1 MLPKGEIGIGVRVRR
16 ESNKRRTECP
26 LELVIDVEVRL
37 KEVED
42 VGKER
47 GKSMIEKQKE
57 G

>member
-1 MLPKGEIGIGVRVRR
+1 MFFKGEIGIGVRVRR
-16 ESNKRRTECP
+16 ELNKRRIECL

-47 GKSMIEKQKE
+47 GKFMIEK
-57 G
+57 

>member
-16 ESNKRRTECP
+16 ESNKRTECP
-26 LELVIDVEVRL
+26 MELVIDVEVRL